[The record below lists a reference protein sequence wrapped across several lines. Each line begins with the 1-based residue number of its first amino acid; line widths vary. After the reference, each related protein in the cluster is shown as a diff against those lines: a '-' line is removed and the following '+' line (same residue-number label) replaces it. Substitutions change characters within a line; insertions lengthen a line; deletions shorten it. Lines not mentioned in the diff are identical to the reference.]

1 MAAEDNV
8 SRVLDRFYV
17 FEGLDGAGTTTQSE
31 MLVSYLKGM
40 RHRVDFDREP
50 TDGPVGV
57 HIRDILAGRSH
68 ADHHA
73 LALLF
78 AADRRSHMFDPE
90 QGVLARHDADVH
102 VVCDRFLPSSLA
114 YQGVT
119 CGIQQVLSFNGELP
133 VPRHLFFLDVPVSV
147 CLSRLS
153 MRSEREIFEQE
164 AFLLDTLAAYEHA
177 LNHMAAH
184 GSSIYRIDGTQ
195 SVEEVHAEVCR
206 CIH

>member
-1 MAAEDNV
+1 MATEDEV
-8 SRVLDRFYV
+8 SPVLDRFYV
-17 FEGLDGAGTTTQSE
+17 FEGLDGAGTTTQAE
-31 MLVSYLKGM
+31 LLVSYLKSVG
-40 RHRVDFDREP
+40 HRVDFDREP

-57 HIRDILAGRSH
+57 HIRDILAGRAN
-68 ADHHA
+68 ADHHS

-78 AADRRSHMFDPE
+78 AADRRSHMFDE
-90 QGVLARHDADVH
+90 EHGVVARHKEQVR

-119 CGIQQVLSFNGELP
+119 CGIQQVLSFNGDLP

-153 MRSEREIFEQE
+153 TRSEREIFEQE
-164 AFLLDTLAAYEHA
+164 AFLIETLEAYEHA
-177 LNHMAAH
+177 LNHMATR
-184 GSSIYRIDGTQ
+184 GSSIHRIDGTQ

-206 CIH
+206 CLR